1 VNREGY
7 REVRV
12 GPEQNFV
19 NAAICTLSRR
29 VSRLRKFIFF
39 TNEVSG
45 FWYGDDHP
53 PGADDFLIVGADLPR
68 MEERQRWV
76 TS

>member
-1 VNREGY
+1 MHTIPAGFAFIV
-7 REVRV
+7 
-12 GPEQNFV
+12 
-19 NAAICTLSRR
+19 IHC
-29 VSRLRKFIFF
+29 LRKFIFF